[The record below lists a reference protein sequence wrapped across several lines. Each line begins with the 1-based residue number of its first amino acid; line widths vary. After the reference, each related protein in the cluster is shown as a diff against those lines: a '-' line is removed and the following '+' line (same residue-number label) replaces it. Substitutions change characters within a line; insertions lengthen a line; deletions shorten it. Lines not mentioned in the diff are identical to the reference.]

1 VPLHI
6 APCLKRCDWGPVDE
20 TYDGL
25 RLFACS
31 ACGSEWVRT
40 EPWTP
45 RNWDV
50 SIPDSVTAERAA
62 GAAGTAGS

>member
-1 VPLHI
+1 MPLTI
-6 APCLKRCDWGPVDE
+6 SPCRKLCDWGPVDG

-25 RLFACS
+25 PLFACS

-50 SIPDSVTAERAA
+50 SIPASVRAELDA
-62 GAAGTAGS
+62 GAAGSEGS

>member
-1 VPLHI
+1 VPLEI
-6 APCLKRCDWGPVDE
+6 APCLKRCDWGPVDA

-31 ACGSEWVRT
+31 ACGTEWVRSQ
-40 EPWTP
+40 PWTP

-50 SIPDSVTAERAA
+50 SIPDTVRAELDA
-62 GAAGTAGS
+62 GEAGSPGS

>member
-1 VPLHI
+1 MPLEI
-6 APCLKRCDWGPVDE
+6 APCLKRCDWGPVDG

-31 ACGSEWVRT
+31 ACGTEWVRS
-40 EPWTP
+40 EPWVP

-50 SIPDSVTAERAA
+50 SIADSVRAELDA
-62 GAAGTAGS
+62 GAAGSAGS